1 MRRHKLG
8 VGSRQVEGLIVRG
21 AGASKV
27 PWKRGCMRKDE
38 GRSREVSG
46 TGRHTCVDP
55 TKSGVMA
62 AGTGKVPAEGKPVR
76 IPENP
81 RSQGDP
87 VPNTDPVTILSEV
100 YSC

>member
-8 VGSRQVEGLIVRG
+8 VGSWQVEGLIVRG

-27 PWKRGCMRKDE
+27 TWKRGCMRKDE
-38 GRSREVSG
+38 GCSREVSG
-46 TGRHTCVDP
+46 TGRH

-87 VPNTDPVTILSEV
+87 VPTTDPVTILSEV

>member
-1 MRRHKLG
+1 MH
-8 VGSRQVEGLIVRG
+8 E
-21 AGASKV
+21 
-27 PWKRGCMRKDE
+27 E
-38 GRSREVSG
+38 GRRMQPGSLRDRAAYEEWRDG
-46 TGRHTCVDP
+46 GR
-55 TKSGVMA
+55 M
-62 AGTGKVPAEGKPVR
+62 GKVPAEGKPVR